1 MKYGKI
7 KSKEDSIIK
16 LKKNHMDILIIVITY
31 KAYLENHKILLNKK
45 ILYGLVFLIK
55 EIIYLK

>member
-16 LKKNHMDILIIVITY
+16 LKKNHMDILITVITY
-31 KAYLENHKILLNKK
+31 KAYQENHKILLNKK
-45 ILYGLVFLIK
+45 ILYG
-55 EIIYLK
+55 

>member
-45 ILYGLVFLIK
+45 ILYGLVFSIK